1 MQVEGCWELEFLIF
15 LFTAEG
21 AEGAEEE
28 KREKYGAKY

>member
-1 MQVEGCWELEFLIF
+1 MQVEGCWELELGIF

-28 KREKYGAKY
+28 KREKYGAK

>member
-1 MQVEGCWELEFLIF
+1 MLGVRIFDF

>member
-1 MQVEGCWELEFLIF
+1 MLRFMIF

>member
-1 MQVEGCWELEFLIF
+1 MLGVMIF